1 MYVLLFY
8 FLSDGNLHF
17 LKFCTFYNFTQSQLI
32 NFLVSF
38 PGYTRLNGEHY
49 SGTDRRT
56 LIKRRER
63 DHLYQSGRNSE
74 QSLLCERWSWR
85 RRHLSP
91 QSFIQRSEA
100 AAVGCPPHPYPQL
113 WQEESNRLTGG
124 WSARAISLRLVLSF
138 VAWVVDS
145 LDPQTQ
151 MDSALSVIRTHSKRS
166 SNHLLQWLLP
176 QPL

>member
-8 FLSDGNLHF
+8 FLRDGNLHF
-17 LKFCTFYNFTQSQLI
+17 FKFCTFYNFTLSQLI

-113 WQEESNRLTGG
+113 WQEESNRYVLHLHQGEP
-124 WSARAISLRLVLSF
+124 LLLLVLCVWSGPGWPKARPCLWDH
-138 VAWVVDS
+138 VCDTVSGSIAYC
-145 LDPQTQ
+145 
-151 MDSALSVIRTHSKRS
+151 RS
-166 SNHLLQWLLP
+166 
-176 QPL
+176 